1 MCFYLL
7 ILAYCASVQES
18 FGNPLENFFPFG
30 NNAGDS
36 ALNQGDDLVSDT
48 IELTESF
55 PYYGTDQS
63 TLRVSFY
70 LDSACNL
77 HDNIEV

>member
-7 ILAYCASVQES
+7 ILAYCASAQET

-30 NNAGDS
+30 SMAGDS
-36 ALNQGDDLVSDT
+36 ALNQGDELVSDP
-48 IELTESF
+48 IELIKSF
-55 PYYGTDQS
+55 PFYGTNQS

>member
-1 MCFYLL
+1 MCFYLI
-7 ILAYCASVQES
+7 ILVYCASVQES

-30 NNAGDS
+30 NNTGDS
-36 ALNQGDDLVSDT
+36 AVNQGDNEDSDF

-55 PYYGTDQS
+55 PFNGVDKS

-77 HDNIEV
+77 HDNIEE